1 MHMSK
6 PNITVIFCAVIMVL
20 FGLFT
25 HQAKVAHENKQKAD
39 ALEQTVSNETK
50 KAEVSKLQLNDS
62 LAVMQANVED
72 LKVTLNNIKAKYSN
86 LLAKSN
92 IKPKYVDRVTEIKTT
107 IHDTDTVPVYVD
119 KFGGLTAKLDD
130 GYAKINV
137 QIDTLK
143 RATIDYTVD
152 DSLTIINYTKRHSL
166 LFGLIKWNSYS
177 GTRVITHNPKATPVT
192 VISYSM
198 IK

>member
-1 MHMSK
+1 MSK
-6 PNITVIFCAVIMVL
+6 PNIVTIFCVVIMLL
-20 FGLFT
+20 FGLFV
-25 HQAKVAHENKQKAD
+25 HQANVAHKNKQKAD
-39 ALEQTVSNETK
+39 ALEETVSNQSK
-50 KAEVSKLQLNDS
+50 KAEISTLALNDS
-62 LAVMQANVED
+62 LKVAQANIED
-72 LKVTLNNIKAKYSN
+72 LKVTLSNVKAKYSD
-86 LLAKSN
+86 LLSKAN

-130 GYAKINV
+130 GYAKIDV

-143 RATIDYTVD
+143 RATIDYTVN